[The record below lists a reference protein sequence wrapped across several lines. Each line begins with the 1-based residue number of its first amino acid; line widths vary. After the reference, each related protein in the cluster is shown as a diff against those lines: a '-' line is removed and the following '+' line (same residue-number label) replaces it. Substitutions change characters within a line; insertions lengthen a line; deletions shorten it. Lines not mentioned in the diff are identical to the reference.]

1 MQTTTSKLT
10 TKYQAT
16 IPKAVR
22 NILHLSTGDAIAF
35 DIEDDCIMIRKAHPI
50 DFAFSNAL
58 EGTLNEWQSAADEE
72 AYHDL

>member
-10 TKYQAT
+10 IKYQAT

-22 NILHLSTGDAIAF
+22 KILQLGTGDTIAF
-35 DIEDDCIMIRKAHPI
+35 DIDHDHIQIRKAQPF
-50 DFAFSNAL
+50 DLAFTNAL
-58 EGTLNEWQSAADEE
+58 NETLNEWQSEADEE